1 MTTVPREWTVESVRE
16 LADRKF
22 GKRACLFQ
30 IEVALAL
37 YAKKDIVACAPTGAG
52 KTLSFWLP
60 LLMAQEEGLKRITIV
75 VTPLNLLGKQNAE
88 ELGKAGIRA
97 VAISRE
103 TASPKLWKEVEQ
115 GHYQVVIINPELLLG
130 SAEAK
135 ALWRNSHFT
144 AWILNIIFDE
154 GHCISQWGK
163 FRKEYSQLGSL
174 RYLIPAAI
182 PFYVASATLPKSV
195 LIDIANVL
203 RLRPEQT
210 EYIMRSNEQPE
221 IALSVRSFVYPANTF
236 KDLLFLLPGEPYC
249 ETIPWKFIIFFNN
262 IKESESAALMMRK
275 RLRPG
280 NQQRL
285 VYFHST
291 MTPAYREEKVRC
303 FREGSVVGLFATDAF
318 GMGMDL
324 ADIAVIVQFKSTCDL
339 NSLFQRFGQAAR
351 GCDQSAVAILLV
363 DKKDTD
369 ESRMK
374 SQQAAQKRKE
384 KKLKGTVSPGHPSC
398 LRHGHTIWLSPLQT
412 QTHANLLRPL
422 QPRCL

>member
-1 MTTVPREWTVESVRE
+1 MTTVPRKWTIESVRE

-88 ELGKAGIRA
+88 ELGKAGICA

-103 TASPKLWKEVEQ
+103 TVSPKLWKEVEQ

-130 SAEAK
+130 SAEVK

-154 GHCISQWGK
+154 GHS
-163 FRKEYSQLGSL
+163 
-174 RYLIPAAI
+174 AI

-210 EYIMRSNEQPE
+210 EYIMRSNERPE

-249 ETIPWKFIIFFNN
+249 ETIPWKFIIFFDN

-285 VYFHST
+285 VYFHLT

-303 FREGSVVGLFATDAF
+303 FQEGSVVGLFATDAF
-318 GMGMDL
+318 GDG
-324 ADIAVIVQFKSTCDL
+324 S
-339 NSLFQRFGQAAR
+339 G
-351 GCDQSAVAILLV
+351 
-363 DKKDTD
+363 
-369 ESRMK
+369 
-374 SQQAAQKRKE
+374 
-384 KKLKGTVSPGHPSC
+384 
-398 LRHGHTIWLSPLQT
+398 
-412 QTHANLLRPL
+412 
-422 QPRCL
+422 